1 VNIKSQHIEVSGIK
15 VEVVRKN
22 IKNLHLAVYPPSG
35 RVRIAVPLRIDN
47 DAARLAVVSKLSW
60 IKKRQAKF
68 LGQDRQSRREYI
80 SGESHYYFGRRYRL
94 RVTHADGPAHVF
106 IRNKT
111 FIDMQV
117 PRNYTRDQRERLM
130 YRWYRQELR
139 NVLPVL
145 VTKWEKK
152 MRLKANELRIK
163 RLKTMWGS
171 CNPTAKR
178 IWFNL
183 ELAKKSELC
192 VEYIIVH
199 ELAHL
204 IERNHGDRFIKLMD
218 RFMPQWRSI
227 REELNKSPLAHENW
241 SY

>member
-1 VNIKSQHIEVSGIK
+1 MNIKSQHIEVSGIK

-22 IKNLHLAVYPPSG
+22 IKNLHLAVYPPLG

-94 RVTHADGPAHVF
+94 RVTHLDCPARVF

-111 FIDMQV
+111 FIDMHV
-117 PRNYTRDQRERLM
+117 PQNYTRDQREQLM

-139 NVLPVL
+139 NILPVL
-145 VTKWEKK
+145 VAKWEKK
-152 MRLKANELRIK
+152 MCLRANELRIK

-218 RFMPQWRSI
+218 RYMPQWRSI